1 MAKITLPT
9 VHLNGTSAEE
19 LLGQVTQ
26 AAKKIHEAMAALANA
41 SPNGRDYYPQGDRA
55 FTFADK
61 EKETKKGPVPKKPSY
76 ETLKK
81 ALIDILDGSS
91 QWYDIQYH
99 TGLSNKR
106 SEEISK
112 LFNQLVGK

>member
-41 SPNGRDYYPQGDRA
+41 SPHGRDYYPQGDRA
-55 FTFADK
+55 FTFADL
-61 EKETKKGPVPKKPSY
+61 EH
-76 ETLKK
+76 
-81 ALIDILDGSS
+81 LDRMNRLRSV
-91 QWYDIQYH
+91 YD
-99 TGLSNKR
+99 
-106 SEEISK
+106 E
-112 LFNQLVGK
+112 LFTIAESITDQDEAK